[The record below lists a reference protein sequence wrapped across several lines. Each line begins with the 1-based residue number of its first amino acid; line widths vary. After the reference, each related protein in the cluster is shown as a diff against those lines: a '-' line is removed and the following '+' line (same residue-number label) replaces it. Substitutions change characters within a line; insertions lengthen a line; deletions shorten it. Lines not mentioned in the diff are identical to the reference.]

1 MPRTKTGK
9 GAGGAGSI
17 RKITTT
23 RNGKTYTY
31 WQGRYTEGFDPGTG
45 KQIQRSITG
54 KTQKEVAQKLR
65 QITAS
70 LDDGTYKAPCKL
82 TVGEWLDIWTQ
93 DYLGGVKSST
103 AYLYK
108 KNVELYITPH
118 LGNIKLESLNA
129 HTIQHFY
136 NQLVSPTDPA
146 VNPLSAKTVKNIHGV
161 FHKAMQQAV
170 LIGYLRVNPTD
181 ACALPRV
188 IKKEMHPLEEDQ
200 VAAFL
205 KEIQGSPHE
214 YLYKIALF
222 TGLREGE
229 ILGLGWEHIDLENGI
244 LTVKRQ
250 LRKEQKKGGQ
260 YYFSPPKNNRARSIS
275 LAPSVVL
282 LFRLQKLAQN
292 SMRMEAGDA
301 WQENGLVF
309 SNQTGGYLSYR
320 TVYDC
325 FKRIVKKIGSP
336 STRFHDLRHPY
347 VKHTTKIFSL
357 RLMDFQAQAYPDA
370 RRKTR
375 GACQLLRVGQ
385 SRSPVRPLCNRKR
398 FSCLPP
404 QSKMSWIL
412 YAISM
417 RLSGYTSTRSISSSA
432 SSVVSVSA
440 SKIALDASFRL
451 SCRACSSCFCFACAN
466 TAA

>member
-23 RNGKTYTY
+23 KNGKTYTY

-54 KTQKEVAQKLR
+54 KTQKEVAQKLK
-65 QITAS
+65 QVT
-70 LDDGTYKAPCKL
+70 LDIDNGVYHAPCKL
-82 TVGEWLDIWTQ
+82 TLAQWLEIWSKT
-93 DYLGGVKSST
+93 YLGGVKPRT
-103 AYLYK
+103 AHIYK
-108 KNVELYITPH
+108 SD
-118 LGNIKLESLNA
+118 IKLHILPALGAVRLEALNA
-129 HTIQHFY
+129 PMIQAFY
-136 NQLVSPTDPA
+136 NAMGEPSEQ
-146 VNPLSAKTVKNIHGV
+146 NPEGLSAKTVKNVHGV
-161 FHKAMQQAV
+161 LHKAMQQAV

-181 ACALPRV
+181 ACTLPRV

-205 KEIQGSPHE
+205 KEVQGSPHE

-260 YYFSPPKNNRARSIS
+260 YYFSLPKNNRARSIS
-275 LAPSVVL
+275 LAPSVVF
-282 LFRLQKLAQN
+282 LFRLQKLKQN
-292 SMRMEAGDA
+292 GMRLETGDA

-325 FKRIVKKIGSP
+325 FKRIVKKIGAP
-336 STRFHDLRHPY
+336 STRFHDLRHTY
-347 VKHTTKIFSL
+347 AVACIKSGDDIKTVQENLGHATAAFTLDVYGHVTKQMKQDS
-357 RLMDFQAQAYPDA
+357 AQ
-370 RRKTR
+370 RME
-375 GACQLLRVGQ
+375 QFIQ
-385 SRSPVRPLCNRKR
+385 
-398 FSCLPP
+398 
-404 QSKMSWIL
+404 
-412 YAISM
+412 
-417 RLSGYTSTRSISSSA
+417 
-432 SSVVSVSA
+432 SVS
-440 SKIALDASFRL
+440 IR
-451 SCRACSSCFCFACAN
+451 
-466 TAA
+466 